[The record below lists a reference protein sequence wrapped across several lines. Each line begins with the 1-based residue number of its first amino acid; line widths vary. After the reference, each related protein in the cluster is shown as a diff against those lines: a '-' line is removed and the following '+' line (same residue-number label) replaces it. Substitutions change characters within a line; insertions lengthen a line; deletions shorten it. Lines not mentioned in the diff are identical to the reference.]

1 MSDDKGL
8 HKYPKKKKKKKV
20 SDYKGK
26 FGIGLEKQWDKIGV
40 IQSLKCTD

>member
-8 HKYPKKKKKKKV
+8 HKYPKKKKKV
-20 SDYKGK
+20 SDDKGK